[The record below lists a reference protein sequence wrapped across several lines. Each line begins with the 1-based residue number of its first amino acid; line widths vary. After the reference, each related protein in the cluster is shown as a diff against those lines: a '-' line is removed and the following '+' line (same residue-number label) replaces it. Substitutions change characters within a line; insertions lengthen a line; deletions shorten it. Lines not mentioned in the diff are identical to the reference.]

1 MIQVFSSFSG
11 CQPQLVQFQ
20 FLITF
25 MQMLSDDTR
34 KKLEN
39 IVNGLVIEEQADSCT
54 TIRNLLC
61 TSFSTSRT
69 VKKDFEGQSI
79 IKEKQVT
86 FLKALADER
95 QFWVTSLPEENQYL
109 TRGGEAR
116 VYLYT
121 DGRSVIK
128 INDAVYYATWLEYF
142 NSLVIHNLLFP
153 GTAYEFIG
161 FIMDNTAMEVLV
173 KQPFIKADTIADLET
188 IRQLLAFNGFENT
201 RRYDYLNKE
210 LGIILE
216 DIHDENVLSKDN
228 ILFFIDTVFYTIAPE
243 ADK

>member
-1 MIQVFSSFSG
+1 MFN
-11 CQPQLVQFQ
+11 
-20 FLITF
+20 
-25 MQMLSDDTR
+25 DDTR
-34 KKLEN
+34 KKLAN
-39 IVNGLVIEEQADSCT
+39 IVSGLVIEEPADSCT

-61 TSFSTSRT
+61 TSFSTSRV

-79 IKEKQVT
+79 IKEKQVAY
-86 FLKALADER
+86 LKALADDR
-95 QFWVTSLPEENQYL
+95 DCWVTMLPDENQYL

-116 VYLYT
+116 VYLNK
-121 DGRSVIK
+121 DGRSVVK

-142 NSLVIHNLLFP
+142 NSLVLHNLLFP

-161 FIMDNTAMEVLV
+161 FFMGTASIEVVV
-173 KQPFIKADTIADLET
+173 KQPFIEADATADLET

-201 RRYDYLNKE
+201 RRYDYLNKA

-228 ILFFIDTVFYTIAPE
+228 TLFFIDTVFYTIAPE
-243 ADK
+243 PGK